1 MPQCSACVYGD
12 LSVLTLASPVNSLP
26 IGGMIFFAITKINS
40 NANGCISHTT
50 NYITFGVLLAL
61 GIAGILVL
69 FFIQKSSQTAVS
81 SDKAGVNNDDD
92 ETIATNPLLV
102 GSREH
107 DIVKETRTHA
117 AINALANA
125 VKLLFTFN
133 MGCLCFTFIYTGYE
147 LNFWSGVFGT
157 MIGNMKAFNTYNI
170 GIAAVFVGIG
180 EMVAGALFGI
190 LVKFTNRF
198 GRDVVVLLG
207 MLIHFATF
215 LLIFFNMP
223 DSAIINDKGDNKGY
237 LFSPSNIYLVHLCA
251 FLLGFGDSIFNTQ
264 VYSLI
269 GVLYPTDDLSA
280 PAIALF
286 KFFQSLTA
294 AVGFLTSSFLVL
306 KWQLL
311 ILTVLA
317 TTGTLSFAVVE
328 WKHNRMS
335 HNRMSRMSAHN

>member
-1 MPQCSACVYGD
+1 MHPCIVYAAMEGMTMTKKNWTNIVVLGIGFFLLFTAFQTTGFVQTFTIKSFFSNCSNVNGTIRDGGIDISSSFANKIGYISLCIIYTFAAIGGWA
-12 LSVLTLASPVNSLP
+12 SVSIVAVFGPKICLIVSGSLYVLYIAILIRPYLPIIFIGAAVLGAGAGVLWTAQGQIMIQNSSKERMGTTSNIFWLMLQSSLP

-180 EMVAGALFGI
+180 EMVG
-190 LVKFTNRF
+190 K
-198 GRDVVVLLG
+198 
-207 MLIHFATF
+207 
-215 LLIFFNMP
+215 
-223 DSAIINDKGDNKGY
+223 
-237 LFSPSNIYLVHLCA
+237 
-251 FLLGFGDSIFNTQ
+251 
-264 VYSLI
+264 
-269 GVLYPTDDLSA
+269 
-280 PAIALF
+280 
-286 KFFQSLTA
+286 
-294 AVGFLTSSFLVL
+294 
-306 KWQLL
+306 
-311 ILTVLA
+311 
-317 TTGTLSFAVVE
+317 
-328 WKHNRMS
+328 
-335 HNRMSRMSAHN
+335 